1 MTCQPSN
8 IKAPI
13 SNNRSKESREQAVA
27 AETELSSAALRHGV
41 TPWLLIN
48 VSASYFATTH
58 FAREKVER
66 EREREREISNFVT
79 MLRDELR
86 EEKRGGER
94 KEKKR
99 DRAPF
104 KGRYSTTVAFI
115 VRISTM
121 KKQVRLES
129 VTSVPR
135 EQRADDQCD
144 VRWWASRSDG
154 SPLIID

>member
-66 EREREREISNFVT
+66 EREKYLISSPCYVTNYERRREEEKGKKRNAIERL
-79 MLRDELR
+79 LRDVTRPLSLLSLELARWRNKFGWKAWQVFR
-86 EEKRGGER
+86 E
-94 KEKKR
+94 
-99 DRAPF
+99 
-104 KGRYSTTVAFI
+104 S
-115 VRISTM
+115 
-121 KKQVRLES
+121 
-129 VTSVPR
+129 SVPMINAMFVGGHR
-135 EQRADDQCD
+135 EATA
-144 VRWWASRSDG
+144 VH
-154 SPLIID
+154 